1 MNRLAGLLL
10 LLAIP
15 AVAGEI
21 PPSDRRSGYELMRP
35 ETRNLQDDD
44 AANPG
49 MLWVLEGKDVWDRKP
64 DPGSRA
70 CADCHGDA
78 SASMKGV
85 AARYPRFST
94 AAGRPVD
101 LEQRINWCR
110 TRQQRTS
117 AFAFESR
124 ELLAITAYIARQ
136 SRGMPIEVDADPRS
150 EPFLAAGRE
159 EFERRRGQLNL
170 ACNQCH
176 DDNWGK
182 HLGGS
187 VIPQGHPTGY
197 PIYRLEWQTLGSLQ
211 RRLRGCMSGVRSQP
225 YEYGAPELVN
235 LELFLMWRAR
245 GMVLESP
252 AVRP

>member
-1 MNRLAGLLL
+1 MRLAGLLFF
-10 LLAIP
+10 LAIP
-15 AVAGEI
+15 AIAGEI
-21 PPSDRRSGYELMRP
+21 PMAERRSGYELMQQ
-35 ETRNLQDDD
+35 ETRSLQDDD

-49 MLWVLEGKDVWDRKP
+49 MLWVLEGKTLWETKP

-78 SASMKGV
+78 SVSMKAV
-85 AARYPRFST
+85 AARYPAFSA
-94 AAGRPVD
+94 AAGRPID
-101 LEQRINWCR
+101 LEQRINLCR
-110 TRQQRTS
+110 THQQH
-117 AFAFESR
+117 AEPFAFESA

-136 SRGMPIEVDADPRS
+136 SRGMRIEVGSDPRD
-150 EPFLAAGRE
+150 EPFLVAGRE
-159 EFERRRGQLNL
+159 EFEHRRGQLNL
-170 ACNQCH
+170 ACTQCH

-197 PIYRLEWQTLGSLQ
+197 PIYRLEWQAVGSLQ
-211 RRLRGCMSGVRSQP
+211 RRLRGCMTGVRSEP
-225 YEYGAPELVN
+225 YKYGAPELVN

-245 GMVLESP
+245 GMVLETP

>member
-1 MNRLAGLLL
+1 MRLAGLLL
-10 LLAIP
+10 LLALP
-15 AVAGEI
+15 AIAGEI
-21 PPSDRRSGYELMRP
+21 PLSDRLSGYALMRQD
-35 ETRNLQDDD
+35 TRAIQDDD

-49 MLWVLEGKDVWDRKP
+49 MLWVIEGKTLWSEKP
-64 DPGSRA
+64 DAASRA

-78 SASMKGV
+78 DVSMKGV
-85 AARYPRFST
+85 AAHYPAFSS

-101 LEQRINWCR
+101 LEQRINLCR
-110 TRQQRTS
+110 TTQQHAS
-117 AFAFESR
+117 PFAFESR
-124 ELLAITAYIARQ
+124 ALLAITAYIAHQ
-136 SRGMPIEVDADPRS
+136 SRGARIEVGADPRDA
-150 EPFLAAGRE
+150 PFLAAGRE

-170 ACNQCH
+170 ACTQCH

-197 PIYRLEWQTLGSLQ
+197 PIYRLEWQAVGSLQ
-211 RRLRGCMSGVRSQP
+211 RRLRGCMSGVRSEP
-225 YEYGAPELVN
+225 YAYGAPELVN